1 MKTTIKVTNEDLFNE
16 TVVSVD
22 TTDLIGLNGTLAIET
37 TEGVK
42 EITGEHC
49 EKDYEREFGF
59 VLVVEL

>member
-1 MKTTIKVTNEDLFNE
+1 METTIKVTNEELFNAK
-16 TVVSVD
+16 VVDVD
-22 TTDLIGLNGTLAIET
+22 TSDLIGLNGTLAIET

-42 EITGEHC
+42 EITGEHG